1 MIFDLNIPDSVLDS
15 SSDIIRFL
23 FPRII
28 REIEEGKGR
37 LDAVQSSFNVKTSSS
52 DLTIVPKIGK
62 MKTYQFVDK
71 DRANNENLV
80 SDLIRTLG
88 WRT

>member
-52 DLTIVPKIGK
+52 DITIVPKIGK
-62 MKTYQFVDK
+62 MKTYKFVDK
-71 DRANNENLV
+71 DRANNGNLV
-80 SDLIRTLG
+80 MDLIKTLG

>member
-28 REIEEGKGR
+28 REIEEGKGK

-52 DLTIVPKIGK
+52 DITIVPKIGK
-62 MKTYQFVDK
+62 MKTYKFVDK

>member
-28 REIEEGKGR
+28 REIEEGKGK

-52 DLTIVPKIGK
+52 DITIVPKIGK
-62 MKTYQFVDK
+62 MKTYKFVDK
-71 DRANNENLV
+71 DRTNNRNLV
-80 SDLIRTLG
+80 MDLIRTLG

>member
-37 LDAVQSSFNVKTSSS
+37 LGAVQSSFNVKTSSS
-52 DLTIVPKIGK
+52 DITIVPKIGK
-62 MKTYQFVDK
+62 MKTYKFVDK
-71 DRANNENLV
+71 DRANNGNLV
-80 SDLIRTLG
+80 MDLIKTLG

>member
-37 LDAVQSSFNVKTSSS
+37 LDAVQTSYNVKTSSS
-52 DLTIVPKIGK
+52 DITIVPKTGK
-62 MKTYQFVDK
+62 MKTYKFVDK

-80 SDLIRTLG
+80 NDLIRTLG

>member
-37 LDAVQSSFNVKTSSS
+37 LDAVQSSFNVKTARLNKN
-52 DLTIVPKIGK
+52 D
-62 MKTYQFVDK
+62 
-71 DRANNENLV
+71 
-80 SDLIRTLG
+80 
-88 WRT
+88 

>member
-62 MKTYQFVDK
+62 MKTYKFVDK

>member
-23 FPRII
+23 SPRII
-28 REIEEGKGR
+28 REIEEGKGK

-52 DLTIVPKIGK
+52 DITIVPKIGK
-62 MKTYQFVDK
+62 MKTYKFVNK

>member
-37 LDAVQSSFNVKTSSS
+37 LDAVQTSYNVKTSSA
-52 DLTIVPKIGK
+52 DITIVPKIGK
-62 MKTYQFVDK
+62 MKTYKFVDK
-71 DRANNENLV
+71 NRANNENLA